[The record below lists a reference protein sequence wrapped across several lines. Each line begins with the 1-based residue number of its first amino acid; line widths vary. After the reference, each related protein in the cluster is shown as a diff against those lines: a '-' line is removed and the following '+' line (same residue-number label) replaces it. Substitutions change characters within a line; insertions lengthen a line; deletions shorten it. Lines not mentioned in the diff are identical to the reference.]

1 MRIKYIFAA
10 VIGLSAGMTGQFEL
24 NLQTNP
30 IGTVIEL
37 GVSEAIARPARR
49 VARRT
54 TRRTVRRVNRRQSIA
69 GCSPYNAY
77 YNCGGVYYRPIVES
91 GTTVYI
97 VVNP

>member
-1 MRIKYIFAA
+1 MRIRILFAA
-10 VIGLSAGMTGQFEL
+10 VIGISAGMTGQVGL
-24 NLQTNP
+24 NIQSSS
-30 IGTVIEL
+30 ISTVIEL
-37 GVSEAIARPARR
+37 GVSEALARPARR

-54 TRRTVRRVNRRQSIA
+54 ARRTTHRVNRRQSIA

-91 GTTVYI
+91 GATVYI